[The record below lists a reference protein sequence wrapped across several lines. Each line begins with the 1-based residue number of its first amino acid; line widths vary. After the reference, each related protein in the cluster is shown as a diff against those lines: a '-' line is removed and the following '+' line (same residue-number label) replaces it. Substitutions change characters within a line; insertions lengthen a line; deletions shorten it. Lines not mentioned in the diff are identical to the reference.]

1 MPLQETIERLTA
13 VSKELLNICRKQAAI
28 IEQHTAADEYESA
41 LAALESEV
49 RECTK

>member
-1 MPLQETIERLTA
+1 MPLQETAEKLAA
-13 VSKELLNICRKQAAI
+13 VCAALLEICREQAAI
-28 IEQHTAADEYESA
+28 IGQHTAADEYESA